1 MPQAAAMNYYAYHLA
16 FWNPDFSLHHWS
28 CRLFQQYCVDQY
40 VKIETERLCYILYNQ
55 ESFCMEQYY
64 GVVDAYE
71 NGVQLG
77 NDKGKVPF
85 LFYQISI
92 YYFLIFMK
100 YF

>member
-1 MPQAAAMNYYAYHLA
+1 MPQATAMNYYAYCLA

-55 ESFCMEQYY
+55 ESFRVEQYY

-77 NDKGKVPF
+77 NDTGKVPF